1 MEVLVRAVRGK
12 HFDGIQPA
20 QIETFKKFL
29 AIICDLQAKAQKGT
43 PVAELIDHLVERINY
58 GDHLQKT
65 YGPDAVQRDQNIQ
78 ELKAFA
84 AHLAKESQANSKS
97 PPLSPAK
104 EVNKP
109 STEPGNYPIFTMSDT
124 ALDRLASMF
133 KFVQDLINCDLRL
146 RLMLFAK
153 ISSAE
158 PSLEDDVAEE
168 ITADDA
174 EEVTPLRQF
183 LVESSLSTDTDTQE
197 AKDDNNQPR
206 VTITTCHSSKGLEWP
221 VVFVIAVEDGIFPFY
236 RCSEPEEV
244 KEERRLLFVAMTRAQ
259 GLLYCTYSAE
269 RMQGAETRSQ
279 EVSIFLKK
287 LIKQSSGQCSAQECI
302 LTQNLPQ
309 FDSSMREELSTV
321 IGRPVATDDMIKNT
335 VEEYDSRERKTFS
348 IPDPDNKR
356 SSFPGSSQDSKQN
369 FNRWG
374 KGRGQ
379 ASLGR
384 FSSPAVNVPLRGS
397 FRTLSGPLTFTSAAQ
412 YNPNGGASSNPSK
425 PLISGPI
432 GKFSNQTQPLRTLS
446 QPTQQSKVS
455 STQPIQQRVSTL
467 HKPFVPPKS
476 QNSKQEE
483 PIVTVKT
490 EQVPPSCPPTNP
502 PTRKDTLDRLKS
514 LSNDFIAELK
524 DNIPEGLFDDLSDL
538 DDEIEIQPSTS
549 KPESA
554 PARKRRKAAT
564 GGRTQPKRKAAAP
577 AKKK

>member
-84 AHLAKESQANSKS
+84 AHLAKESQAYSKS

-133 KFVQDLINCDLRL
+133 N
-146 RLMLFAK
+146 
-153 ISSAE
+153 AE

-183 LVESSLSTDTDTQE
+183 L
-197 AKDDNNQPR
+197 
-206 VTITTCHSSKGLEWP
+206 GLEWP

-425 PLISGPI
+425 PLISGPM
-432 GKFSNQTQPLRTLS
+432 G
-446 QPTQQSKVS
+446 
-455 STQPIQQRVSTL
+455 
-467 HKPFVPPKS
+467 
-476 QNSKQEE
+476 
-483 PIVTVKT
+483 
-490 EQVPPSCPPTNP
+490 
-502 PTRKDTLDRLKS
+502 
-514 LSNDFIAELK
+514 
-524 DNIPEGLFDDLSDL
+524 
-538 DDEIEIQPSTS
+538 
-549 KPESA
+549 
-554 PARKRRKAAT
+554 
-564 GGRTQPKRKAAAP
+564 
-577 AKKK
+577 